1 MVITIVGLGP
11 GDPKLITREVWE
23 ILENAREIYLRTSK
37 HPVVDFLPE
46 GLEIRSFDHFYE
58 EKETFDEVYR
68 AIAEEIV
75 RLGERPEGVI
85 YAVPGNPLVGE
96 ATTRLI
102 LQLASE
108 KGLEV
113 KVKEGLSFL
122 DSLFVSLGI
131 DPLDGLQIVDAS
143 ELASQHFP
151 KLDPDRP
158 VVIGQLYD
166 RFVASQVKAMLLD
179 LYPEEH
185 PVTLVRG
192 AGTSAPVVRTLPLY
206 QLDRQDDINH
216 LTSLY
221 IPPLPE
227 ESSLISLQEIV
238 AHLRA
243 PDGCPWDR
251 QQTHKSLRPYLLEES
266 YEVLEALDEENPAKL
281 RDELGDLLLQVMLH
295 AQIAL
300 EGGEFR
306 PGEMVASLIRKLKRR
321 HPHVFGQVKVKDAED
336 VVLRWEI
343 IKREEKGE
351 EQRGFLLEGIP
362 RALCALAQAQAYQRK
377 AAQVNFDWDNVEGV
391 WQKLEEELRELRAAQ
406 TPEEVEKEVGD
417 VLFTIANLARWLKVD
432 AESALRMANA
442 RFAYR
447 FRHIEIQARKKG
459 KNLRE
464 LDLREMDALWEEAK
478 DKEEW

>member
-151 KLDPDRP
+151 RLDPDRP